1 MANFISPANNPSHG
15 ITVDD
20 KKGGVVED
28 VETIKPAVKTD
39 YSGAAE
45 KTDPKEI
52 SLVKKLDR
60 WIMPMLWSVSCF
72 KHCISV

>member
-15 ITVDD
+15 ITVHE
-20 KKGGVVED
+20 KKAAVVED
-28 VETIKPAVKTD
+28 VETLKPAAKVD

-45 KTDPKEI
+45 KSDPKEI

-60 WIMPMLWSVSCF
+60 WIMPMLWSVSYSSSF
-72 KHCISV
+72 ISA